1 LHSLIS
7 PLWGNVAVPFG
18 NPFSSSRSSG
28 RFLVKLW
35 VPFVIVPV
43 EMPTM
48 DADVMVGVVVDV
60 PMIK

>member
-1 LHSLIS
+1 
-7 PLWGNVAVPFG
+7 
-18 NPFSSSRSSG
+18 
-28 RFLVKLW
+28 